1 MLNEHEVIDALVGKV
16 IAAMTAR
23 GYKERDTRSLWQIVG
38 ELRSKGVHGLS
49 RWLREVQGRLGD
61 REQYLDVYAQGWFAR
76 IFTHNGLRVTMNPRG
91 GRGPDLAVEWCQ
103 QLVYVEVG
111 RLRPDYEER
120 RRLEE
125 GGPGGMLVPYGRG
138 ERDVWKLVDTIVAKS
153 RQGKGVPEGHAY
165 LIAIRIDKESL
176 ENDIDPALVAQEL
189 ENQQSAGGAGYGK
202 VSAVLF
208 HYKSVSVRSPTP
220 WQVWENPAAD
230 RPLPPG
236 MGDRLRTMDWQ
247 VLHRGC

>member
-1 MLNEHEVIDALVGKV
+1 MVSEDEGIDALVGKV
-16 IAAMTAR
+16 IAAMTAQ
-23 GYKERDTRSLWQIVG
+23 GYEERYTRSLSQRVSHF
-38 ELRSKGVHGLS
+38 RSKGVPGLAH
-49 RWLREVQGRLGD
+49 WLREVQGRLGD
-61 REQYLDVYAQGWFAR
+61 REQYLDVCAQGWLAQ
-76 IFTHNGLRVTMNPRG
+76 IFGHNGLRVTMNPLG
-91 GRGPDLAVEWCQ
+91 ARGPDLAVEWCQ
-103 QLVYVEVG
+103 QLIYVEVG
-111 RLRPDYEER
+111 RLRPDYDER

-153 RQGKGVPEGHAY
+153 RQGKGLPQGHAY

-176 ENDIDPALVAQEL
+176 EDDIDSPLVAQEL
-189 ENQQSAGGAGYGK
+189 ENQQSAGGAGYGE

-208 HYKSVSVRSPTP
+208 YYKLVSVRSRTP

-236 MGDRLRTMDWQ
+236 MGDRLRTM
-247 VLHRGC
+247 VV